1 MRVNLNTVLRKLN
14 RTDYSVNTKNRYQW
28 VIADFL
34 SNSGGVLDQRSI
46 DIYLTKGSNSST
58 ISALR
63 LLADVVNVSIKFPVA
78 ERNKVDD
85 ILTVRQ
91 VEDLMKALPLPYN
104 LMVGLIYSGLKTN
117 EVLDLRPEDISDKGV
132 LIDDIVIDVG
142 PLLDKLKIVK
152 AYTQLDP
159 RRNYLFSPDGKEP
172 YHNTSLS
179 KVIRSVGISLGIE
192 DCNSH
197 VIRRSFAV
205 HAIQQGKDIST
216 IGCLMGITNMRP
228 YVRMAESK

>member
-1 MRVNLNTVLRKLN
+1 M
-14 RTDYSVNTKNRYQW
+14 
-28 VIADFL
+28 
-34 SNSGGVLDQRSI
+34 
-46 DIYLTKGSNSST
+46 
-58 ISALR
+58 
-63 LLADVVNVSIKFPVA
+63 LA
-78 ERNKVDD
+78 
-85 ILTVRQ
+85 
-91 VEDLMKALPLPYN
+91 
-104 LMVGLIYSGLKTN
+104 
-117 EVLDLRPEDISDKGV
+117 
-132 LIDDIVIDVG
+132 

-172 YHNTSLS
+172 YHSTSLS

-216 IGCLMGITNMRP
+216 IGRLMGITNMRP
-228 YVRMAESK
+228 YVRMAKSK

>member
-14 RTDYSVNTKNRYQW
+14 RTDYSLNTKNRYQW

-46 DIYLTKGSNSST
+46 DTYLTKGSNSST

-78 ERNKVDD
+78 ERNRLDD

-117 EVLDLRPEDISDKGV
+117 EVLDLRPEDINDKGV
-132 LIDDIVIDVG
+132 LIDGIIIDVG
-142 PLLDKLKIVK
+142 P
-152 AYTQLDP
+152 P
-159 RRNYLFSPDGKEP
+159 P
-172 YHNTSLS
+172 
-179 KVIRSVGISLGIE
+179 
-192 DCNSH
+192 
-197 VIRRSFAV
+197 
-205 HAIQQGKDIST
+205 
-216 IGCLMGITNMRP
+216 
-228 YVRMAESK
+228 